1 VGSDPEVLKLY
12 RSIVL
17 DDEWR
22 HGRVRVCVRREIS
35 LVVKLIVLI
44 VTQVFVRV
52 RLLET
57 QHYLV
62 REAKG
67 DVHSC
72 GIDSSK
78 ACFKWV
84 VHIDRLKLLV
94 IREELEQE
102 RVRILDDKHAD
113 ISTTFI
119 MTHLSLTNNVFVNL
133 RHPSDEHGSVLG

>member
-1 VGSDPEVLKLY
+1 MGSDPEVLKLN

-35 LVVKLIVLI
+35 LVFKLIVLI

-62 REAKG
+62 REAEG

-78 ACFKWV
+78 ACLKWV
-84 VHIDRLKLLV
+84 VNIDRLKLLV
-94 IREELEQE
+94 VREELEQE

-119 MTHLSLTNNVFVNL
+119 MTRLSLTNNVLVNL
-133 RHPSDEHGSVLG
+133 RHSSNEH